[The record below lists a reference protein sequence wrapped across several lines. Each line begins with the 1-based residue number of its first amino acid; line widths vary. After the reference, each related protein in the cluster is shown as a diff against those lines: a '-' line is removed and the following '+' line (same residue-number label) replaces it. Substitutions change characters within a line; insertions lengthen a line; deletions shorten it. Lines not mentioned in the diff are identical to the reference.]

1 MRFGHF
7 ANFVGF
13 FAAHLAVANAVF
25 DERIIL
31 GARAAKGLAVEK
43 VLSVHECKKGS
54 DDANSY

>member
-31 GARAAKGLAVEK
+31 GARAAKSLAVEK
-43 VLSVHECKKGS
+43 IFSVHQREKS
-54 DDANSY
+54 RN

>member
-31 GARAAKGLAVEK
+31 GARAAKYLAVEK
-43 VLSVHECKKGS
+43 VLNVHQCEKGG
-54 DDANSY
+54 DDAYTY

>member
-25 DERIIL
+25 DEWIIL
-31 GARAAKGLAVEK
+31 GARAAKDLAVEK
-43 VLSVHECKKGS
+43 VLNVHKAEKGS
-54 DDANSY
+54 N